1 MIRRKERAMRSA
13 ARLFSS
19 FLIAFTAGFLALTLP
34 SPLSSQQSI
43 GPSVRL
49 DDNDIGGLVTSAK
62 GLEAGVW
69 VIAETTDLATKFA
82 KIVVT
87 DDRGRYVLPDLP
99 KANYNIWVRGY
110 GLVDSPKV
118 KSMPGKILNLKAV
131 AAPSE
136 ATAAEYYPAIYWYS
150 MLKIPEK
157 SEFPGTG
164 FEGNRMNARLKSQG
178 QWLAG
183 IKTHGCISCHQ
194 LGNKPTRTIPKALG
208 KFASSLEAW
217 HRRVLSG
224 QASEVMVRNLKDL
237 EFGLALELFADWT
250 DRIAAG
256 ELPKSRPSRPQGI
269 ERNVVITLW
278 DWATPKAY
286 LHDEIASDKRNPTV
300 NAGGLIYGS
309 PEDSTDFMPILDPVR
324 QKATEVKVPVRDPNT
339 PDTVAIVRT
348 EALMLAPS
356 PYWGAERI
364 WKSQATVHNPMF
376 DEKGRVWI
384 TTRIRPPNNPAFCKK
399 GSEHPSAKLFPIER
413 AGRHVGVFDPK
424 TKKFTLIDTCFST
437 HHLIFAEDT
446 NNTLWLSSGGSAG
459 GVLGWV
465 NTKMFDE
472 TGDEQKSQGWTAF
485 VLDTNGNGKRD
496 EYVEPDHPVDP
507 TKDKRIVTGY
517 YGIGFSPVD
526 GSIWGSVLSFPG
538 AVVRVSPG
546 DNPPATALTE
556 IFEVPWDE
564 PRASVNGY
572 GPRGGDI
579 DRNGVFWTSLASGHL
594 ASFDRRKCTGPL
606 NGPNAT
612 GKHCPEGWT
621 LYPFPGPQFQNVTDS
636 GSAQASYY
644 TWVDQH
650 DTFGLGR
657 NVPFATGNLSDSL
670 EAFVDGRFLTLR
682 IPYPMGFHAKGMD
695 GRIDDQK
702 AGWKGKGVWSA
713 YAGRATN
720 HIEGGKGTKP
730 KVVKFQ
736 LRPDPLA
743 K

>member
-1 MIRRKERAMRSA
+1 MRTKRSFYLGMVTIGIAALLAASA
-13 ARLFSS
+13 
-19 FLIAFTAGFLALTLP
+19 
-34 SPLSSQQSI
+34 
-43 GPSVRL
+43 VRL
-49 DDNDIGGLVTSAK
+49 SGQQNAVAVRIDSDDIGGVVSGAK
-62 GLEAGVW
+62 GPEAGVW
-69 VIAETTDLATKFA
+69 VIAETADLPTKFA

-87 DDRGRYVLPDLP
+87 DDQGRYVLPDLP
-99 KANYNIWVRGY
+99 KANYSLWVRGY

-118 KSMPGKILNLKAV
+118 KATPGKIVNLKAV
-131 AAPSE
+131 VAKSPAA
-136 ATAAEYYPAIYWYS
+136 AAEYYPAIYWYS

-164 FEGNRMNARLKSQG
+164 PEGNRMSTRLKSQG

-194 LGNKPTRTIPKALG
+194 LGNKPTRTIPKELG

-217 HRRVLSG
+217 HRRILSG

-256 ELPKSRPSRPQGI
+256 ELPKSKPERPQGI
-269 ERNVVITLW
+269 ERNIVITLW
-278 DWATPKAY
+278 DWATGKAY
-286 LHDEIASDKRNPTV
+286 LHDEIASDKRDPTV
-300 NAGGLIYGS
+300 NANGLIYGS
-309 PEDSTDFMPILDPVR
+309 PEDSTDFMPVLDPIAH
-324 QKATEVKVPVRDPNT
+324 KATEVKVPVRDPKT
-339 PDTVAIVRT
+339 PDTVAIART
-348 EALMLAPS
+348 DALMLAPS
-356 PYWGAERI
+356 PYWGTERI
-364 WKSQATVHNPMF
+364 WKSQASVHNPMF

-384 TTRIRPPNNPAFCKK
+384 TTRIRPPTNPAFCKK
-399 GSEHPSAKLFPIER
+399 GSDHPSAKLFPIER
-413 AGRHVGVFDPK
+413 AGRHLGVFDPK
-424 TKKFTLIDTCFST
+424 TQKFTLIDTCFST
-437 HHLIFAEDT
+437 HHLVFAEDA
-446 NNTLWLSSGGSAG
+446 NNTLWLSSGGSAS
-459 GVLGWV
+459 GVLGWL
-465 NTKMFDE
+465 NTKTFDE
-472 TGDEQKSQGWTAF
+472 TGDEQKSQSWTPF
-485 VLDTNGNGKRD
+485 ILDTNGNGKRD
-496 EYVEPDHPVDP
+496 DDYVEPDQSVDP

-538 AVVRVSPG
+538 AVVRVSLG

-564 PRASVNGY
+564 PRAAVNGY

-579 DRNGVFWTSLASGHL
+579 DRDGVFWASLASGHL
-594 ASFDRRKCTGPL
+594 ASFDRRKCKGPL
-606 NGPNAT
+606 NGPTAT

-621 LYPFPGPQFQNVTDS
+621 LYSMPGPQFQNVTDP

-650 DTFGLGR
+650 DTFGLGK
-657 NVPFATGNLSDSL
+657 NVPFATGNLADSL
-670 EAFVDGRFLTLR
+670 EVLVDGKFVTLR

-695 GRIDDQK
+695 GRIDDPK

>member
-1 MIRRKERAMRSA
+1 MVKERNMKTT
-13 ARLFSS
+13 RLLCLGVVAVGLS
-19 FLIAFTAGFLALTLP
+19 LCLLPAPIAITAQTTND
-34 SPLSSQQSI
+34 SR
-43 GPSVRL
+43 VRI
-49 DDNDIGGLVTSAK
+49 DNDDIGGVVTSAN
-62 GLEAGVW
+62 GPEAGVW
-69 VIAETTDLATKFA
+69 VIAETTGLPTKYA

-87 DDRGRYVLPDLP
+87 DERGRYVLPDLP
-99 KANYNIWVRGY
+99 KATYSIWVRGY
-110 GLVDSPKV
+110 GLVDAAKV
-118 KSMPGKILNLKAV
+118 KAAPGKILNLKAV
-131 AAPSE
+131 VAPS
-136 ATAAEYYPAIYWYS
+136 AAAAAEYYPAIYWYS
-150 MLKIPEK
+150 MLKIPDK

-164 FEGNRMNARLKSQG
+164 LKGNGMPEKLKSQG
-178 QWLAG
+178 QWLTNV
-183 IKTHGCISCHQ
+183 KTQGCVSCHQ
-194 LGNKPTRTIPKALG
+194 LGNKPTRTISEELG
-208 KFASSLEAW
+208 NFKSSLEAW
-217 HRRVLSG
+217 QRRVLSG
-224 QASEVMVRNLKDL
+224 QASEVMMRNLNDIEPKR
-237 EFGLALELFADWT
+237 ALELFADWT

-256 ELPKSRPSRPQGI
+256 ELPKSKPSRPEGV

-278 DWATPKAY
+278 DWASPKAY
-286 LHDEIASDKRNPTV
+286 LHDEIASDKRNPRV
-300 NAGGLIYGS
+300 NANGLIYGS

-324 QKATEVKVPVRDPNT
+324 HKVSEMKVPVRDPKT
-339 PDTVAIVRT
+339 PDTMAIARSD
-348 EALMLAPS
+348 ALMLAPS
-356 PYWGAERI
+356 PVWGSERI

-384 TTRIRPPNNPAFCKK
+384 TTRIRPPANPAFCKK
-399 GSEHPSAKLFPIER
+399 GSEHPSARLFPLER

-424 TKKFTLIDTCFST
+424 TQKFALIDTCFST
-437 HHLIFAEDT
+437 HHLIFGEDG
-446 NNTLWLSSGGSAG
+446 NNTLWLSGGGSAS
-459 GVLGWV
+459 GVLGWI

-472 TGDEQKSQGWTAF
+472 TGDEQKAQGWTAF
-485 VLDTNGNGKRD
+485 IVDTNGNGKRD
-496 EYVEPDHPVDP
+496 DYVEPDQPIDP

-517 YGIGFSPVD
+517 YGIGYSPLD

-538 AVVRVSPG
+538 AVVRLSLG

-564 PRASVNGY
+564 PRAAVNGY

-579 DRNGVFWTSLASGHL
+579 DRNGVFWVSLASGHL
-594 ASFDRRKCTGPL
+594 ASFDRRKCKGPL

-621 LYPFPGPQFQNVTDS
+621 LYSMPGPQFENVTDP

-644 TWVDQH
+644 SWVDQH
-650 DTFGLGR
+650 NTFGLG
-657 NVPFATGNLSDSL
+657 NNIPFATGNLTDSL
-670 EAFVDGRFLTLR
+670 EALVDGKFVTLR

-695 GRIDDQK
+695 GRVDDPN
-702 AGWKGKGVWSA
+702 AGWKGRGVWSA